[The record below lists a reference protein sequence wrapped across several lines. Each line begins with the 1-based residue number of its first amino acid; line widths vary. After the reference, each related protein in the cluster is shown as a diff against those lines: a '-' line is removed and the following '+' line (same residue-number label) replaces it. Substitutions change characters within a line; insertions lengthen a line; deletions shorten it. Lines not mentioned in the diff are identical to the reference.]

1 MAYPIKI
8 MTAVDLS
15 DYSAAVVRYGVWLSM
30 KLDAEL
36 LLINVINH
44 RDIEMVQRAMIG
56 LDAFSLSNYLEEQ
69 AQDRKTKM
77 KDLFAAASPGT
88 VDCRCIVKNGIPY
101 GELLEAIKE
110 EKPQLMLLSTKG
122 RSNIADVLI
131 GSTAWRIYRRS
142 PIPLLTIPA
151 GFDELP

>member
-1 MAYPIKI
+1 MACPIKI

-15 DYSAAVVRYGVWLSM
+15 DYSAAAVRYGVWLSM

-56 LDAFSLSNYLEEQ
+56 YDAFSLPDYLEEQ
-69 AQDRKTKM
+69 VQDRVTKM
-77 KDLFAAASPGT
+77 KGLLTAASHDT
-88 VDCRCIVKNGIPY
+88 VDCRYIVKNGIPY
-101 GELLEAIKE
+101 WELMEAIKE
-110 EKPQLMLLSTKG
+110 EKPQLILLSTKG
-122 RSNIADVLI
+122 RSNIADVLV